1 MQERGKTPNREEG
14 FVTDERND
22 DWDPRSDAVVADQ
35 RAAYDEMR
43 ETCPVAHSEF
53 LGWSVFRHEDAVA
66 IATDPERFS
75 SATRRLAV
83 PNGMDP
89 PMHTQHRDALSSA
102 FGPDRMASFEPVA
115 RRIATDLL
123 TPIQAR
129 GAMETIGEFAN
140 PFAHQAVCAFMGWPV
155 EDWNRV
161 AEWTHGN
168 QEAAFRRDREA
179 GATLA
184 REFDNYVTEI
194 IEARRADPAADD
206 VMTELVNTS
215 VDGEPLSNE
224 RIVSALRTWTAG
236 HGTVA
241 GALGIVIAH
250 LANDATL
257 QQRLREEPI
266 LIDPAIG
273 EILRSDG
280 PLVSNNRTATRDVEI
295 GGRSIA
301 AGERLSL
308 IWIAAN
314 RDPSTF
320 EDPGSVDL
328 RRPAEESVLFG
339 TGIHRC
345 LGEPLARLELRT
357 AVAELLRN
365 LDMIEVTSD
374 RPPRHVYPSNGLA
387 ALPISFTA
395 RSAAW

>member
-1 MQERGKTPNREEG
+1 M
-14 FVTDERND
+14 TDQRTD

-43 ETCPVAHSEF
+43 RSCPVAHSEF

-66 IATDPERFS
+66 VAHDSLTFS
-75 SATRRLAV
+75 SATKRLAV

-89 PMHTQHRDALSSA
+89 PMHTLHRDALSPN
-102 FGPDRMASFEPVA
+102 FGPARMASFEPVA
-115 RRIATDLL
+115 RRIASDLL
-123 TPIQAR
+123 DSVRER
-129 GAMETIGEFAN
+129 GSMEAIGDFAN
-140 PFAHQAVCAFMGWPV
+140 PYAHQAVCAFMGWPV

-179 GATLA
+179 GAQLA
-184 REFDNYVTEI
+184 REFDRYVGEI
-194 IEARRADPAADD
+194 IEARRADPVADD
-206 VMTELVNTS
+206 VMTDLVHTS
-215 VDGEPLSNE
+215 VDGAPLSNE

-250 LANDATL
+250 LARDAGL
-257 QQRLREEPI
+257 QQCLREEPV
-266 LIDPAIG
+266 LVDHAVG

-280 PLVSNNRTATRDVEI
+280 PLVSNNRTATRDVET
-295 GGRSIA
+295 GDRSIS
-301 AGERLSL
+301 AGERVSL
-308 IWIAAN
+308 IWIAGN
-314 RDPSTF
+314 RDPAAF
-320 EDPGSVDL
+320 ENPDTVDL
-328 RRPAEESVLFG
+328 RRPGDASILFG

-365 LDMIEVTSD
+365 LDGIEPASTDV
-374 RPPRHVYPSNGLA
+374 PPRHVYPSNGLA
-387 ALPISFTA
+387 ELPVRFTA
-395 RSAAW
+395 RSTA

>member
-1 MQERGKTPNREEG
+1 VTSKTSTGEEG
-14 FVTDERND
+14 FVTDQRTD

-35 RAAYDEMR
+35 RTAYDEMR
-43 ETCPVAHSEF
+43 ETCPVAHSAF
-53 LGWSVFRHEDAVA
+53 LGWSVFRHADAVA
-66 IATDPERFS
+66 IANDPGSFS
-75 SATRRLAV
+75 SATKRLAV

-89 PMHTQHRDALSSA
+89 PMHTQHRDALSPS
-102 FGPDRMASFEPVA
+102 FGPDHMASFEPVA
-115 RRIATDLL
+115 RRIAADLL
-123 TPIQAR
+123 KPMQER
-129 GAMETIGEFAN
+129 GAMDAIGEFAN
-140 PFAHQAVCAFMGWPV
+140 PYAHQAVCAFMGWPV

-179 GATLA
+179 GAKLA
-184 REFDNYVTEI
+184 REFDRYVTEI

-215 VDGEPLSNE
+215 VDGEALSNE

-250 LANDATL
+250 LARDAGL
-257 QQRLREEPI
+257 QQRLREEPV
-266 LIDPAIG
+266 LIDHAVG

-301 AGERLSL
+301 TGERLSL
-308 IWIAAN
+308 MWIAAN
-314 RDPSTF
+314 RDPSAF
-320 EDPGSVDL
+320 EDPDSVDL
-328 RRPAEESVLFG
+328 RRPAEGSVLFG

-357 AVAELLRN
+357 AVAELVRN
-365 LDMIEVTSD
+365 LDGIEATSNEV
-374 RPPRHVYPSNGLA
+374 PPRHVYPSNGLA
-387 ALPISFTA
+387 ELPIRF
-395 RSAAW
+395 RGRAAI